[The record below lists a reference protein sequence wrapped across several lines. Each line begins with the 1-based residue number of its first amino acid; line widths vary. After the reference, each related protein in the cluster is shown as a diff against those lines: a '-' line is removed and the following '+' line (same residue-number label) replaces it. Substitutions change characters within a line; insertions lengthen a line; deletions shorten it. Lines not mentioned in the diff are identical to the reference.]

1 MNVDLAAGFDPGS
14 REEWRALALSVLRKS
29 GYEGDDPEGRLATRT
44 YDGVTIAPLYD
55 EAPELPR
62 LVGNA
67 GPWDVRQRHAH
78 PDPRVTRE
86 AILADLENG
95 VSSIWL
101 DLTSIDPAALP
112 VALDGVLFDLAP
124 VALDAGNRAARAADA
139 FLQLTESVDLPGGN
153 LGFAP
158 GDPDLADF
166 AGRAR
171 GGLRLVVVDAL
182 AYHDRGAADAQ
193 ELAAS
198 IAQGVRALRRL
209 TEAGLSVERAFELIE
224 FRYAATADQFLT
236 IAKLRAAR
244 RLWARVAE
252 VAGGPPA
259 QLQHAVTSGAM
270 MTARDPWVNMLRTTL
285 ACFAAGAGGADAV
298 TVQPFDA
305 ALGLPDP
312 FARRI
317 ARNTQSLL
325 VEEAGI
331 ARVADPAGGSWYVEH
346 LTGDLAAEAWDLFRQ
361 TERSGEKVIEDAVSA
376 ATSKRAEAVA
386 RRRQPITGVSEFPNL
401 TEKVPARDSGPGL
414 PGDPRRHAE
423 PFERLRDLADR
434 QERRPTVFL
443 ATLGPVAV
451 HTARATFAA
460 NLFAAGG
467 IATVSGTPEEFAEAG
482 TAVACICSSDRLYA
496 DQAARVA
503 AALKEAG
510 AAKVW
515 LAGKGEYEGVDATL
529 FAGCDALKVL
539 ETTFD
544 DLGVDR

>member
-1 MNVDLAAGFDPGS
+1 MDLAAGFDPGS
-14 REEWRALALSVLRKS
+14 REDWRALALGVLRKS
-29 GYEGDDPEGRLATRT
+29 GYEGDDPEGRLATRL

-55 EAPELPR
+55 TLPDAPR
-62 LVGNA
+62 LVGRA
-67 GPWDVRQRHAH
+67 GAWDVRQRHAH
-78 PDPRVTRE
+78 PDARVTRE

-95 VSSIWL
+95 VSSLWL
-101 DLTSIDPAALP
+101 DLTALDPADLP
-112 VALDGVLFDLAP
+112 VALDGVLLDLAP
-124 VALDAGNRAARAADA
+124 VVLDAGGRAARAAHA
-139 FLQLTESVDLPGGN
+139 FLQLTENVELPGGN

-158 GDPDLADF
+158 DDPDLGEF
-166 AGRAR
+166 AGRAHGR
-171 GGLRLVVVDAL
+171 VKLVVVDAL
-182 AYHDRGAADAQ
+182 AWHDRGAADAQ

-198 IAQGVRALRRL
+198 ITLGVRALRRL
-209 TEAGLSVERAFELIE
+209 TEAGLPVERAFELVE

-259 QLQHAVTSGAM
+259 QAQHAVTSGAM

-305 ALGLPDP
+305 ALGLPDA

-325 VEEAGI
+325 VEEAGV
-331 ARVADPAGGSWYVEH
+331 ARVADPAGGSWYVEQ
-346 LTGDLAAEAWDLFRQ
+346 LTDDLANTAWDLFRQ
-361 TERSGEKVIEDAVSA
+361 AEKHGERVIEEAVSA
-376 ATSKRAEAVA
+376 TRERRAADVA
-386 RRRQPITGVSEFPNL
+386 RRRHPITGVSEFPNL
-401 TEKVPARDSGPGL
+401 AERLPVREPGHGLAGEPA
-414 PGDPRRHAE
+414 RHAE
-423 PFERLRDLADR
+423 PYERLRELADR
-434 QERRPTVFL
+434 QESRPTVFL
-443 ATLGPVAV
+443 ATLGPIAV

-467 IATVSGTPEEFAEAG
+467 IATVSGAPEEFARAG
-482 TAVACICSSDRLYA
+482 TTVACICSSDRLYA
-496 DQAARVA
+496 DQAAQA
-503 AALKEAG
+503 AAVLREAG
-510 AAKVW
+510 AEKVW

-529 FAGCDALKVL
+529 FAGCDALRVL